1 MSKTRCEQIIHDL
14 EIFIFEHQST
24 CGS

>member
-1 MSKTRCEQIIHDL
+1 MSKTHCEQIIHDL